1 MAERRPWSRDDLLLA
16 FHLYCRTPFGRLH
29 RNNPDI
35 HELASHLGRTPS
47 AVAMKACNF
56 ASLDPVQQDRG
67 IAGLGN
73 ASKADC
79 ALWDEFFLNSEALA
93 SEMEIVR
100 ERMGG
105 NLVEPPPLELPELG
119 ESEQLVL
126 VKARRV
132 QRFFRNAVLTAYASR
147 CAITGL
153 AVPELLEASHIVPW
167 SVDPTRRA
175 DPRNGIV
182 LNSLHHRAFDR
193 GLIGFDESLQLML
206 SPALDS
212 AESTEFQRAAFA
224 RYEGQT
230 ITLPIRFELDRDAV
244 QYHREHIFV
253 A

>member
-1 MAERRPWSRDDLLLA
+1 MPERRPWTRDELLLA

-67 IAGLGN
+67 ISGLGN
-73 ASKADC
+73 ASRADRE
-79 ALWDEFFLNSEALA
+79 LWEEFFRESEALA
-93 SEMEIVR
+93 SEMETAW
-100 ERMGG
+100 ERMD
-105 NLVEPPPLELPELG
+105 VSVVDPPVLDMPKLG
-119 ESEQLVL
+119 ETDQLVL
-126 VKARRV
+126 IRARRV
-132 QRFFRNAVLTAYASR
+132 QRFFRNVVMTAYESR

-153 AVPELLEASHIVPW
+153 AVPELLEAGHIVPW
-167 SVDPTRRA
+167 SVDPARRA

-193 GLIGFDESLQLML
+193 GLIGLDDSLQLML
-206 SPALDS
+206 SPALGS
-212 AESTEFQRAAFA
+212 AESTEFQRAAFVH
-224 RYEGQT
+224 YEGQS
-230 ITLPIRFELDRDAV
+230 ITLPTRFELDREAV

>member
-1 MAERRPWSRDDLLLA
+1 MPERRNWTRDELLLT

-29 RNNPDI
+29 RSNPDI
-35 HELASHLGRTPS
+35 IELAAHLDRTPS

-73 ASKADC
+73 ASRADQ
-79 ALWDEFFLNSEALA
+79 ALWEEFFQNSEALA
-93 SEMEIVR
+93 LEMELTR
-100 ERMGG
+100 ERMDGG
-105 NLVEPPPLELPELG
+105 TVKPPDLELPETG
-119 ESEQLVL
+119 ETEQLVL

-132 QRFFRNAVLTAYASR
+132 QRFFRNAVMIAYESR

-153 AVPELLEASHIVPW
+153 AVPELLEAGHIVPW

-193 GLIGFDESLQLML
+193 GLIGLDESLQLML

-224 RYEGQT
+224 RYEGQA
-230 ITLPIRFELDRDAV
+230 ITLPTRFKLDREAV